1 MLYGWNDRK
10 FEEVGEKLVEIKVSF
25 SKEEILKIR

>member
-10 FEEVGEKLVEIKVSF
+10 FEEVEEKLAKIEVSF
-25 SKEEILKIR
+25 FEGETLKRG